1 MSNEI
6 PKVDG
11 QIIFDEIGLVLDQ
24 DQYRDVLSVVDVF
37 HFYRRTHQ
45 YHKFRPPEIEME
57 QNPAKA
63 RLKFALNAIA
73 AEVHDRNRRW
83 TWEYL
88 SERRDMRK
96 KYVDV
101 YVKRLALPEG
111 KPLPPDVSHP
121 SAAPSFAL
129 V

>member
-24 DQYRDVLSVVDVF
+24 DQYRDTLSVVDVF
-37 HFYRRTHQ
+37 HFYRRTHA
-45 YHKFRPPEIEME
+45 YHKFRPPEIEMKE
-57 QNPAKA
+57 NPARA
-63 RLKFALNAIA
+63 RLKFALNAIM

-88 SERRDMRK
+88 SERRDIRV
-96 KYVDV
+96 KYVEV
-101 YVKRLALPEG
+101 YVKRLALAEG
-111 KPLPPDVSHP
+111 KPLPPDVSIP
-121 SAAPSFAL
+121 
-129 V
+129 